1 MSRDNIYS
9 LPRDRVG
16 QFQFDDDVADVF
28 PDMISR
34 SVPGYASILSVIE
47 QLAGRFV
54 RPGTNVYDLGCS
66 LGAATLL
73 IRNQA
78 PTDATIHAVDN
89 SAAMIDR
96 LRKSVSE
103 DPRGDDLCNVQLHL
117 ADLRDVAMSNAS
129 LIVLNFTLQFVPSV
143 DRHKLL
149 QSCFDA
155 MIPGAAM
162 LLSEKVCFEDPGQQK
177 LLTDLHLDF
186 KRACG
191 YSELEIAQKRTSLEN
206 TLIPESIAT
215 HTDRLRDI
223 GFETVAPWFQCFNF
237 ASILAVKRPSVD
249 LRATRGEF
257 R

>member
-1 MSRDNIYS
+1 MSRDNLYS
-9 LPRDRVG
+9 LPRERVG
-16 QFQFDDDVADVF
+16 QFQFDADVANVF

-54 RPGTNVYDLGCS
+54 LPGTNVYDLGCS

-78 PTDATIHAVDN
+78 PADVSIHAVDN

-96 LRKSVSE
+96 LRDKLDADAAAPDACEVH
-103 DPRGDDLCNVQLHL
+103 LQL
-117 ADLRDVAMSNAS
+117 ADICDVAMNNAS
-129 LIVLNFTLQFVPSV
+129 MIVLNFTLQFVPAEK
-143 DRHKLL
+143 RRGLL

-155 MIPGAAM
+155 LLPGGG
-162 LLSEKVCFEDPGQQK
+162 LVISEKVCFDDPGQQS
-177 LLTDLHLDF
+177 LLTELHLDF

-206 TLIPESIAT
+206 TLIPESIAA
-215 HTDRLRDI
+215 HSDRLTEI
-223 GFETVAPWFQCFNF
+223 GFSVVAPWFQCFNF
-237 ASILAVKRPSVD
+237 ASILAVK
-249 LRATRGEF
+249 
-257 R
+257 